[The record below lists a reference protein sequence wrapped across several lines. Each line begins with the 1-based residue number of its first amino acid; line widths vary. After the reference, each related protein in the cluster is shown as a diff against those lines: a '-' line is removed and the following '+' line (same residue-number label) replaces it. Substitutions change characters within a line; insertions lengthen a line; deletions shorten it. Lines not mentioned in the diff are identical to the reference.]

1 MPAKARVTA
10 ALQAQSG
17 PPSGPQIPLSDLP
30 RGSDFTFA
38 AIEPKRVAEEVVTEF
53 ARDFAL
59 HRFQP
64 VVLELDHVATLDVD
78 QVVVMTKVGL
88 EPGEAGLEV
97 MLLHQ
102 VQLIQQGER

>member
-17 PPSGPQIPLSDLP
+17 PPRGPQFPASDLP
-30 RGSDFTFA
+30 RGSDFALA
-38 AIEPKRVAEEVVTEF
+38 AIEFKRVVDEF
-53 ARDFAL
+53 ITQLLGDLAL
-59 HRFQP
+59 HRLQP
-64 VVLELDHVATLDVD
+64 IVLELDHVAALDID
-78 QVVVMTKVGL
+78 QVMMVTQIGL

-102 VQLIQQGER
+102 V